1 MAPAISYASS
11 RRRWFQDRLNG
22 VWGLT
27 QALATNVISGD
38 ERGLLRQAVISC
50 DDRNLLLRCRSPPT
64 AVISPAV
71 TDFGS
76 SYLASLPPFRLCSAG
91 SISRGAATTLI
102 PCDDDD
108 RLRRRPQRP
117 RDRFLAPAAVA
128 SSETRS
134 SLVIGSAAISRRC
147 LAWYVWGKGPCG
159 GGSL

>member
-1 MAPAISYASS
+1 LGAPISLRCLPSGSAQLARDRLRRRCCPRDAFSPRGPSS
-11 RRRWFQDRLNG
+11 RSAAQC
-22 VWGLT
+22 GL
-27 QALATNVISGD
+27 
-38 ERGLLRQAVISC
+38 
-50 DDRNLLLRCRSPPT
+50 
-64 AVISPAV
+64 
-71 TDFGS
+71 
-76 SYLASLPPFRLCSAG
+76 
-91 SISRGAATTLI
+91 ISRGAATTLI